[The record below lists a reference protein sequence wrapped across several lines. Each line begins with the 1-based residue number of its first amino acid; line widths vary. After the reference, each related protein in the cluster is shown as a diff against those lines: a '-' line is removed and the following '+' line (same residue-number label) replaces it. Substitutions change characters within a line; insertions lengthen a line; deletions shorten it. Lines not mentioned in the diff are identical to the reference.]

1 MGKIFAYV
9 LGFKRQYAIKTY
21 RLGLPAYFYVIPFI
35 AFNSFRTPAT
45 VMPHSTSDRPIA
57 LDLQNIH
64 KSYGSLEVLKG
75 VSLTAYDGDVIS
87 ILGSSGSGKST
98 LLRCINL
105 LEHPNQGTITLGGE
119 SLDLVPGKSGELE
132 AANRGQLE
140 KFRAR
145 VGFVFQNFN
154 LWPHKTI
161 LQNIIE
167 GPTQVLKI
175 SKDQA
180 ITEAEQLLKKVGLLD
195 KKDAYPD
202 NLSGGQRQRV
212 AIARALA
219 MNPQVLLFDE
229 PTSALD
235 PELVNEVLAVMRDLA
250 AEGRTML
257 IVTHEMRFARDV
269 SSQVVFL
276 HQGRI
281 EEAGTP
287 EQVFDNPTSPRVREF
302 MASHRADANK
312 IAL

>member
-1 MGKIFAYV
+1 MAD
-9 LGFKRQYAIKTY
+9 L
-21 RLGLPAYFYVIPFI
+21 
-35 AFNSFRTPAT
+35 
-45 VMPHSTSDRPIA
+45 RPIA
-57 LDLQNIH
+57 LDLQDIH

-105 LEHPNQGTITLGGE
+105 LENPT
-119 SLDLVPGKSGELE
+119 SGKIIVGQEELKLKAKKGELV
-132 AANRGQLE
+132 AADSKQLE
-140 KFRAR
+140 KLRSKI
-145 VGFVFQNFN
+145 GFVFQSFN

-167 GPTQVLKI
+167 GPTQVLGI
-175 SKDQA
+175 SKDEA
-180 ITEAEQLLKKVGLLD
+180 IQEAERLLAKVGLLD

-212 AIARALA
+212 AIARSLA
-219 MNPQVLLFDE
+219 MKPQVLLFDE

-235 PELVNEVLAVMRDLA
+235 PELVNEVLAVMRELA

-257 IVTHEMRFARDV
+257 IVTHEMRFAREV
-269 SSQVVFL
+269 SSKVVFL

-281 EEAGTP
+281 EEIGTP
-287 EQVFDNPTSPRVREF
+287 QEVFDNPKSARVREF
-302 MASHRADANK
+302 MASHQ
-312 IAL
+312 

>member
-1 MGKIFAYV
+1 MLETTK
-9 LGFKRQYAIKTY
+9 K
-21 RLGLPAYFYVIPFI
+21 
-35 AFNSFRTPAT
+35 
-45 VMPHSTSDRPIA
+45 STRPIA
-57 LDLQNIH
+57 LELEGLH

-105 LEHPNQGTITLGGE
+105 LEKPNKGRIIIGQDELM
-119 SLDLVPGKSGELE
+119 LKPAKSGELQ
-132 AANRGQLE
+132 AADVKQLE
-140 KFRAR
+140 SLRAR

-161 LQNIIE
+161 LDNIIE

-175 SKDQA
+175 KKDQA
-180 ITEAEQLLKKVGLLD
+180 ISDAEALLNKVGLLD
-195 KKDAYPD
+195 KRDAYPA

-219 MNPQVLLFDE
+219 MQPQVLLFDE

-235 PELVNEVLAVMRDLA
+235 PELVNEVLAVMKDLA
-250 AEGRTML
+250 EEGRTML

-276 HQGRI
+276 HQGMI
-281 EEAGTP
+281 EEMGSP
-287 EQVFDNPTSPRVREF
+287 EQVFDNPTSERVKDF
-302 MASHRADANK
+302 MASHRQV
-312 IAL
+312 

>member
-1 MGKIFAYV
+1 MTTAMTNLI
-9 LGFKRQYAIKTY
+9 
-21 RLGLPAYFYVIPFI
+21 
-35 AFNSFRTPAT
+35 TPNT
-45 VMPHSTSDRPIA
+45 STPNTSPHSYPTHSRPIA
-57 LDLQNIH
+57 LQLDDIH

-105 LEHPNQGTITLGGE
+105 LENPSQGKIHLGNE
-119 SLDLVPGKSGELE
+119 ELILKTSKSGDLQ
-132 AANRGQLE
+132 AANSKQLDA
-140 KFRAR
+140 FRAK

-167 GPTQVLKI
+167 GPTQVLKVP
-175 SKDQA
+175 KEQA
-180 ITEAEQLLKKVGLLD
+180 INQAKTLLDKVGLLD
-195 KKDAYPD
+195 KQDAYPG

-219 MNPQVLLFDE
+219 MQPQVLLFDE

-235 PELVNEVLAVMRDLA
+235 PELVNEVLAVMRELA
-250 AEGRTML
+250 EEGRTML
-257 IVTHEMRFARDV
+257 IVTHEMRFAREV

-276 HQGRI
+276 HKGRI
-281 EEAGTP
+281 EEMGTP
-287 EQVFDNPTSPRVREF
+287 QEVFDNPKSVRVQEF
-302 MASHRADANK
+302 MASHS
-312 IAL
+312 

>member
-1 MGKIFAYV
+1 
-9 LGFKRQYAIKTY
+9 
-21 RLGLPAYFYVIPFI
+21 
-35 AFNSFRTPAT
+35 
-45 VMPHSTSDRPIA
+45 MPHSTSDRPIA
-57 LDLQNIH
+57 LDLQNIY

-105 LEHPNQGTITLGGE
+105 LEKPNQGSITLGGE
-119 SLDLVPGKSGELE
+119 SLELVPGKSGELQ
-132 AANRGQLE
+132 AANRQQLE
-140 KFRAR
+140 RFRAR

-167 GPTQVLKI
+167 GPTQVLKL
-175 SKDQA
+175 SKEQA
-180 ITEAEQLLKKVGLLD
+180 VAEAEQLLKKVGLLD
-195 KKDAYPD
+195 KKDAYPA

-235 PELVNEVLAVMRDLA
+235 PELVNEVLTVMRDLA

-287 EQVFDNPTSPRVREF
+287 EQIFDNPTSVRVREF

-312 IAL
+312 VGI

>member
-1 MGKIFAYV
+1 MLDTAKNP
-9 LGFKRQYAIKTY
+9 T
-21 RLGLPAYFYVIPFI
+21 
-35 AFNSFRTPAT
+35 
-45 VMPHSTSDRPIA
+45 RPIA
-57 LDLQNIH
+57 LDLQDIH

-105 LEHPNQGTITLGGE
+105 LENPNQGRILIGNE
-119 SLDLVPGKSGELE
+119 ELMLKPARSGELQ
-132 AANRGQLE
+132 AADVKQLE
-140 KFRAR
+140 SLRAR

-175 SKDQA
+175 KKAQA
-180 ITEAEQLLKKVGLLD
+180 ISDAEQLLDKVGLLD
-195 KKDAYPD
+195 KKDAYPA

-219 MNPQVLLFDE
+219 MQPQVLLFDE

-235 PELVNEVLAVMRDLA
+235 PELVNEVLAVMRELA
-250 AEGRTML
+250 EEGRTML
-257 IVTHEMRFARDV
+257 IVTHEMRFAREV
-269 SSQVVFL
+269 SSKVVFL
-276 HQGRI
+276 HQGVV
-281 EEAGTP
+281 EEIGTP
-287 EQVFDNPTSPRVREF
+287 EQVFDNPTSERVKDF
-302 MASHRADANK
+302 MASHRPH
-312 IAL
+312 

>member
-1 MGKIFAYV
+1 MTTAMTNLI
-9 LGFKRQYAIKTY
+9 T
-21 RLGLPAYFYVIPFI
+21 PSTI
-35 AFNSFRTPAT
+35 APNTSAPNTS
-45 VMPHSTSDRPIA
+45 PHSHPTHSRPIA
-57 LDLQNIH
+57 LQLDDIH

-105 LEHPNQGTITLGGE
+105 LENPSQGKIHLGNE
-119 SLDLVPGKSGELE
+119 ELILKTSKSGDLQ
-132 AANRGQLE
+132 AANSKQLDA
-140 KFRAR
+140 FRAK

-167 GPTQVLKI
+167 GPTQVLKVP
-175 SKDQA
+175 KEQA
-180 ITEAEQLLKKVGLLD
+180 INQAKTLLDKVGLLD
-195 KKDAYPD
+195 KQDAYPG

-219 MNPQVLLFDE
+219 MQPQVLLFDE

-235 PELVNEVLAVMRDLA
+235 PELVNEVLAVMRELA
-250 AEGRTML
+250 EEGRTML
-257 IVTHEMRFARDV
+257 IVTHEMRFAREV

-276 HQGRI
+276 HKGRI
-281 EEAGTP
+281 EEMGTP
-287 EQVFDNPTSPRVREF
+287 QEVFDNPKSVRVQEF
-302 MASHRADANK
+302 MASHS
-312 IAL
+312 

>member
-1 MGKIFAYV
+1 
-9 LGFKRQYAIKTY
+9 
-21 RLGLPAYFYVIPFI
+21 
-35 AFNSFRTPAT
+35 
-45 VMPHSTSDRPIA
+45 MPLNTSDRSIA

-64 KSYGSLEVLKG
+64 KSFGSLEVLKG

-105 LEHPNQGTITLGGE
+105 LESPSQGSITLGNE
-119 SLDLVPGKSGELE
+119 SLELVADKSGNLR
-132 AANRGQLE
+132 AANKRQLE
-140 KFRAR
+140 SFRAR
-145 VGFVFQNFN
+145 IGFVFQNFN

-161 LQNIIE
+161 IDNIIE

-180 ITEAEQLLKKVGLLD
+180 ISDAEALLNKVGLFD
-195 KKDAYPD
+195 KKDAYPA

-269 SSQVVFL
+269 STQVVFL

-281 EEAGTP
+281 EEMGTP
-287 EQVFDNPTSPRVREF
+287 QQIFDNPTSVRVREF
-302 MASHRADANK
+302 MASHRADANT
-312 IAL
+312 IPPATSEVLILD

>member
-1 MGKIFAYV
+1 MTN
-9 LGFKRQYAIKTY
+9 LLT
-21 RLGLPAYFYVIPFI
+21 PSTI
-35 AFNSFRTPAT
+35 AP
-45 VMPHSTSDRPIA
+45 STSTHSHPTHSRPIA
-57 LDLQNIH
+57 LQLDDIH

-105 LEHPNQGTITLGGE
+105 LENPSQGKIHLGNE
-119 SLDLVPGKSGELE
+119 ELILKPSKSGDLQ
-132 AANRGQLE
+132 AANSKQLDA
-140 KFRAR
+140 FRAK

-167 GPTQVLKI
+167 GPTQVLKVP
-175 SKDQA
+175 KEQA
-180 ITEAEQLLKKVGLLD
+180 INQAKTLLDKVGLLD
-195 KKDAYPD
+195 KQDAYPG

-219 MNPQVLLFDE
+219 MQPQVLLFDE

-235 PELVNEVLAVMRDLA
+235 PELVNEVLAVMRELA
-250 AEGRTML
+250 EEGRTML
-257 IVTHEMRFARDV
+257 IVTHEMRFAREV

-276 HQGRI
+276 HKGRI
-281 EEAGTP
+281 EEMGTP
-287 EQVFDNPTSPRVREF
+287 QEVFDNPKSVRVQEF
-302 MASHRADANK
+302 MASHS
-312 IAL
+312 